1 MPKRWITDTALT
13 VVLLLLMGYSLI
25 GETAHEWLGI
35 SMLALAVLHH
45 KWNWAWCKSLGKG
58 RISAYRAVQSILAC
72 LLLFSVVCSLLS
84 GMVLSRYV
92 LGFWTMRLGQ
102 DLAAAPHLPCAFW
115 SFLLTGLHLGLHW
128 GSVKETARRITG
140 IRIVAGKW
148 TVVLRLAGGVIA
160 CYGLT
165 AFFRNAFLDYLMM
178 KSHFLFVPPGQ
189 TAAGF
194 LADYLAILSMFVW
207 IGYYG
212 GNILRGHS
220 GRKKVIE

>member
-1 MPKRWITDTALT
+1 M
-13 VVLLLLMGYSLI
+13 
-25 GETAHEWLGI
+25 
-35 SMLALAVLHH
+35 
-45 KWNWAWCKSLGKG
+45 
-58 RISAYRAVQSILAC
+58 
-72 LLLFSVVCSLLS
+72 
-84 GMVLSRYV
+84 
-92 LGFWTMRLGQ
+92 
-102 DLAAAPHLPCAFW
+102 
-115 SFLLTGLHLGLHW
+115 GLHW
-128 GSVKETARRITG
+128 GSVKEAARRITG

-165 AFFRNAFLDYLMM
+165 AFFRNAFLDYLML
-178 KSHFLFVPPGQ
+178 KSHFLFVPLGQ

>member
-72 LLLFSVVCSLLS
+72 LLLFSVLCSLLS

-102 DLAAAPHLPCAFW
+102 DLAATPHLPCAFW

-128 GSVKETARRITG
+128 GSVKEAARRITG
-140 IRIVAGKW
+140 IVKK
-148 TVVLRLAGGVIA
+148 TV
-160 CYGLT
+160 
-165 AFFRNAFLDYLMM
+165 
-178 KSHFLFVPPGQ
+178 HP
-189 TAAGF
+189 
-194 LADYLAILSMFVW
+194 
-207 IGYYG
+207 
-212 GNILRGHS
+212 
-220 GRKKVIE
+220 